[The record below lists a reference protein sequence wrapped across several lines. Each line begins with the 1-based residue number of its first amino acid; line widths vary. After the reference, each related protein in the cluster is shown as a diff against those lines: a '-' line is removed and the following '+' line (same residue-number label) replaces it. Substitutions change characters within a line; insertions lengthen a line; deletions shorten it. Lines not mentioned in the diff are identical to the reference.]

1 MISIDMLVS
10 KALKECE
17 FAKTMK
23 QANQFEQMKE
33 HFAIALDCIQVIKK
47 SLEKNLEKLSEWIQL
62 ELFIIKELKNYHL
75 HPISD
80 TEFYK
85 CMNHSVFSISNGNVA
100 GTCFLVFKKGNEY
113 YFVTNKHVVSSNSN
127 CFIQDTSQNININ
140 GKVICCD
147 EINDLAL
154 VKVKYTNKDFPLVPV
169 HFADLECLTEGMKI
183 NIIGNRSGL
192 KLSFISGY
200 VSSFLKNKILMS
212 ITTEHGTSGSAI
224 FDQYGSVIGINCG
237 DIAEVPFALN
247 GVVIIKFLMDNGIRV
262 ILQKQVKY

>member
-33 HFAIALDCIQVIKK
+33 HFAIAMDCIKVIKK
-47 SLEKNLEKLSEWIQL
+47 SLENNIDKLSEWNQL
-62 ELFIIKELKNYHL
+62 ELFIKKELENYHL

-85 CMNHSVFSISNGNVA
+85 CTAHSVFSISNGNVV
-100 GTCFLVFKKGNEY
+100 GTCFLVFKNGDEY
-113 YFVTNKHVVSSNSN
+113 YFVTNKHVVSSNNN
-127 CFIQDTSQNININ
+127 CFIQDTNQNININ
-140 GKVICCD
+140 GKVICRD
-147 EINDLAL
+147 KVYDLAL
-154 VKVKYTNKDFPLVPV
+154 VKVKYTNKDFPLIPV
-169 HFADLECLTEGMKI
+169 LFADLECLIEGMKI

-200 VSSFLKNKILMS
+200 VSSFLKEKILMS

-237 DIAEVPFALN
+237 DIAEVPFALH
-247 GVVIIKFLMDNGIRV
+247 GIVLIKFLRDNGIKV
-262 ILQKQVKY
+262 NLQKK